1 VSGVAKFCQCTDL
14 WGSSHI
20 PYASPDSTTCRGVD
34 EIARLGKLGNMTA
47 NEQPATT
54 LILLVRHG
62 QTPTTGQV
70 LPGRAPGLNLSD
82 HGRTQAA
89 QVAERLQVLP
99 VTAVYASPM
108 ERTVQT
114 AQPTAEC
121 HGLSVIEEA
130 GLIEG
135 DFGDWT
141 GAELA
146 ELQKLPEWQTV
157 QNRPDEFRFPNGE
170 SFAEMQERMHDTLT
184 RLRDAHP
191 GGTVVCF
198 SHADPIRIA
207 VSDALGSPLRR
218 FQRVSIGPCSVS
230 ALAYPTDPP
239 DADPRVLTVNSTL
252 ESLAELRAT

>member
-1 VSGVAKFCQCTDL
+1 MV
-14 WGSSHI
+14 
-20 PYASPDSTTCRGVD
+20 
-34 EIARLGKLGNMTA
+34 RLGKLGDMTA
-47 NEQPATT
+47 NQLPATT

-70 LPGRAPGLNLSD
+70 LPGRAPGLHLSD

-89 QVAERLQVLP
+89 QVAERLSELP

-108 ERTVQT
+108 ERTVETAEPT
-114 AQPTAEC
+114 AQRL
-121 HGLSVIEEA
+121 GLSIIEES
-130 GLIEG
+130 GLLEG

-141 GAELA
+141 GAALT

-170 SFAEMQERMHDTLT
+170 SFAEIQQRMDATLT
-184 RLRDAHP
+184 SLRDQHP
-191 GGTVVCF
+191 GETVVCF

-207 VSDALGSPLRR
+207 VSDAVGTPLRR

-230 ALAYPTDPP
+230 ALAYPAAQP
-239 DADPRVLTVNSTL
+239 DAEPRVLMVNSTL
-252 ESLAELRAT
+252 ESLADLRAT